1 MLARSRRGMCP
12 LGRRRTEGPS
22 WYFVAAIAF
31 ALGDVL
37 ASLAFEVVVEAAFE
51 FAAVVV
57 VPRPE
62 VVFEW
67 IAATEHGAI
76 VARIVCEPA
85 VGVVGLGVVVDPEE
99 VVPPRIESEWA
110 QVERGVQSV
119 GAAAAEDSTSSPGCP
134 VLGMVARM
142 LSAAAVVGPV
152 ALLAATESVPEVGVA
167 PVAAQQHMRYYVP
180 GQRADLE
187 WGYPVEAAGNW
198 RRASGMRYSRADRI
212 SLGSTHILAVGR

>member
-1 MLARSRRGMCP
+1 MLARSRRGMYQP
-12 LGRRRTEGPS
+12 GRRRTEGPS
-22 WYFVAAIAF
+22 WCSVAAF
-31 ALGDVL
+31 ALAFGDAL
-37 ASLAFEVVVEAAFE
+37 GSLAFEVVVVAAFE
-51 FAAVVV
+51 VDAVV

-85 VGVVGLGVVVDPEE
+85 AGVVGLGVVVGPEE

-134 VLGMVARM
+134 VLDMVARM

-187 WGYPVEAAGNW
+187 WGYPVEAAGSW
-198 RRASGMRYSRADRI
+198 RRALGMRYSRADRI